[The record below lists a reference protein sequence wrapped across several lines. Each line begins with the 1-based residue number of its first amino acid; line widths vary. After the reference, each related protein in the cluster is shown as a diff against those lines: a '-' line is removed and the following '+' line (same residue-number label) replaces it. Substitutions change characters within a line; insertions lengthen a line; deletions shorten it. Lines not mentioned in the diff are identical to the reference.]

1 MAEVTVTLQCECIL
15 YHWTV
20 HLNVVKM
27 VNFVL
32 CVFYHNKKRKK
43 LAHNQKKKKKEEKQV
58 GIKYWEG
65 PLRSLYAAH
74 SIFR

>member
-1 MAEVTVTLQCECIL
+1 MGNYYLIGIEFQFYKIKRVMGMAEVTVTGQCECIL

-43 LAHNQKKKKKEEKQV
+43 ISSQ
-58 GIKYWEG
+58 
-65 PLRSLYAAH
+65 S
-74 SIFR
+74 